1 MMKERILIAGGSGLI
16 GKNLYRLLTSSGYEV
31 LILSRNKKLAER
43 PDFICWDPEKKI
55 LESNDDLRVSSIINL
70 CGAGI
75 AEKKWSKARKEEL
88 IASRVR
94 PAAFLGEL
102 VASGRISADTYIGA
116 SAIGIY
122 GDRPG
127 KDICRETDP
136 VSEATFLGRCCVL
149 WETAHEEI
157 PDTVRKIIMRIGIVL
172 AAEGGALEQ
181 YRPLLALRM
190 SPYFG
195 GGKPYMSWVTV
206 DDVCRQ
212 FLFAIQNKTVQGIYN
227 VAGDQPVTSK
237 EFAKAF
243 IRSQGKWAVA
253 RRVPGFAVR
262 LMLGEM
268 ASVVLESQYVSN
280 EKIKSAGFRY
290 NSHNIGDAFKS
301 LNK

>member
-1 MMKERILIAGGSGLI
+1 MAKERILIAGGSGLI

-31 LILSRNKKLAER
+31 LILSRNKELAVR
-43 PDFICWDPEKKI
+43 PDFIYWEPEKRI
-55 LESNDDLRVSSIINL
+55 LEINEPLSLSCIVNL

-88 IASRVR
+88 IASRTT
-94 PAAFLGEL
+94 PAVFLAEL
-102 VASGRISADTYIGA
+102 IASGRISAGTYIGA

-127 KDICRETDP
+127 RDICRETDP
-136 VSEATFLGRCCVL
+136 VSEAGFLSRCCIL
-149 WETAHEEI
+149 WEAAHQEV
-157 PDTVRKIIMRIGIVL
+157 PDTVRKVIMRIGIVL

-212 FLFAIQNKTVQGIYN
+212 FLFAIQNKAVQGVYN

-237 EFAKAF
+237 EFARAF
-243 IRSQGKWAVA
+243 IRSRGKWAVA

-280 EKIKSAGFRY
+280 EKITSAGFRY
-290 NSHNIGDAFKS
+290 NSRNIDDAFKS
-301 LNK
+301 LDK